1 MMARIA
7 AIRIGGDGNF
17 RDRKDVGRFGQ
28 EEVCVCVCVKSS
40 DSDRVVVEFVEKVGA
55 AVSIAVK
62 VINDGV
68 GGGRWTM
75 SVWFL
80 LCAC

>member
-1 MMARIA
+1 MC
-7 AIRIGGDGNF
+7 
-17 RDRKDVGRFGQ
+17 
-28 EEVCVCVCVKSS
+28 VCVCVYVKSS

-55 AVSIAVK
+55 AVLIAVK